1 MHSEQINELAAAL
14 ATAQKAMKAPTKRR
28 VGKVSGTSKSGKA
41 YEYEYNYADLAD
53 VIECAR
59 GALADNG
66 LALTQVLRMHAEGF
80 LVMETLLM
88 HTSGQWL
95 SSEVPIPNGL
105 KPQEL
110 GSFLTYMRRYAGSSI
125 LGIAA
130 EDDDDGARAQ
140 RAKRNRE
147 PQEEARHA
155 ETGESPAGE
164 PPAPEAPMPA
174 DASAILDLA
183 AEVQQL
189 MGGTIEGIVKGASG
203 FIKDGRER
211 YFTDPRDNVGPK
223 WLAATRR
230 RLEGDLAK
238 YRTAHEP
245 GAAEAAS
252 KLS

>member
-14 ATAQKAMKAPTKRR
+14 AKAQKAMKAPTKRR

-59 GALADNG
+59 TALADNG
-66 LALTQVLRMHAEGF
+66 LALSQTLRVHTEGF
-80 LVMETLLM
+80 LMMETLLL

-147 PQEEARHA
+147 PQEEARHS
-155 ETGESPAGE
+155 ETGE
-164 PPAPEAPMPA
+164 PPAPDTPLPA

-189 MGGTIEGIVKGASG
+189 MGGTIEGIVKAASG

-238 YRTAHEP
+238 YRTAREP